1 MSDLVSVIVPY
12 FRKKKY
18 FKKCINSIF
27 NQTYSNIEIIIV
39 YDDENKYDLNYI
51 KSFKIKKK
59 NFHLIINKKN
69 LGVGKSRNLGVK
81 KAKGKYV
88 AFLDSDDYWKKNK
101 IKDQLIF
108 MKENKISFSHT
119 NYFIINDYNKILGL
133 MKVKKK
139 LNLSNESWENN
150 FKLSY
155 LPF

>member
-59 NFHLIINKKN
+59 
-69 LGVGKSRNLGVK
+69 
-81 KAKGKYV
+81 
-88 AFLDSDDYWKKNK
+88 
-101 IKDQLIF
+101 IF
-108 MKENKISFSHT
+108 I
-119 NYFIINDYNKILGL
+119 
-133 MKVKKK
+133 
-139 LNLSNESWENN
+139 
-150 FKLSY
+150 
-155 LPF
+155 